1 MATGRE
7 RENFVYIAKLAEQAE
22 RYDEMVESMKKV
34 ASLGV
39 ELSVEERNLL
49 SVGYKNVI
57 GARRASWR
65 ILSSIEQKEE
75 TKGNEQNVRKIKE
88 YRQQVETEL
97 SGICTDITTVID
109 EHLIPSATA
118 GESSV
123 FYYKMKGDY
132 YRYLAEFKS
141 ASEKKEAA
149 DQSLKAYETATATAE
164 ADLSPTHPIRLGL
177 ALNFSVF
184 YYEIMNSPERA
195 CHLAKQA
202 FDEAIDS
209 TLIMQLLRDN
219 LTLWTSDITDETED
233 SVRESTARA
242 GAGEDMEVSSLPVI
256 SCSLWNHRPFHYFYP
271 PLQ

>member
-1 MATGRE
+1 MASSKDRDT
-7 RENFVYIAKLAEQAE
+7 FVYVAKLAEQAE
-22 RYDEMVESMKKV
+22 RYDEMVDSMKKV
-34 ASLGV
+34 AKLDV
-39 ELSVEERNLL
+39 ELTVEERNLL
-49 SVGYKNVI
+49 SVGFKNVI

-75 TKGNEQNVRKIKE
+75 AKGNDQNAKRIKE
-88 YRQQVETEL
+88 YRQKVESEL
-97 SGICTDITTVID
+97 SGICGEIMTVID
-109 EHLIPSATA
+109 EHLIPSSTA
-118 GESSV
+118 GESTV

-141 ASEKKEAA
+141 GNEKKEAA
-149 DQSLKAYETATATAE
+149 DQSLKAYQTASTTAE

-202 FDEAIDS
+202 FDEAISELDTLNEESYKDS

-219 LTLWTSDITDETED
+219 LTLWTTDIPGDDE
-233 SVRESTARA
+233 ESWKLETSARSGGNENA
-242 GAGEDMEVSSLPVI
+242 E
-256 SCSLWNHRPFHYFYP
+256 
-271 PLQ
+271 

>member
-1 MATGRE
+1 MSTEKE
-7 RENFVYIAKLAEQAE
+7 RESHVYMAKLAEQAE

-34 ASLGV
+34 AKLDV
-39 ELSVEERNLL
+39 ELTVEERNLL

-75 TKGNEQNVRKIKE
+75 AKGNEHNVKRIKE
-88 YRQQVETEL
+88 YRNKVEEEL
-97 SGICTDITTVID
+97 SKICNDILMIID
-109 EHLIPSATA
+109 EHLIPSSGT
-118 GESSV
+118 GESTV

-132 YRYLAEFKS
+132 FRYLAEFKTS
-141 ASEKKEAA
+141 NERKEAA
-149 DQSLKAYETATATAE
+149 DQSLKAYQSASNTAGT
-164 ADLSPTHPIRLGL
+164 DLPPTHPIRLGL

-202 FDEAIDS
+202 FDEAIAELDTLSEESYKDS

-219 LTLWTSDITDETED
+219 LTLWTSDLQDDGGDDHIRMDD
-233 SVRESTARA
+233 SGKVDNAE
-242 GAGEDMEVSSLPVI
+242 
-256 SCSLWNHRPFHYFYP
+256 
-271 PLQ
+271 